1 MSGFSCCP
9 RDTLDSKDCENWRLE
24 QKRSSYQLMMSGLNM
39 SATADEFLLP
49 TRRPPYI
56 RAPSTGGDDFDT
68 RSEASDMPLTRPTSS
83 IPASRI
89 HPEQVSRRKL
99 FLKLLLFWI
108 GTILWTAALIGLVS
122 GYTAKGVLTSAQK
135 STFNFLL
142 TVVILILGLTF
153 FVS

>member
-1 MSGFSCCP
+1 
-9 RDTLDSKDCENWRLE
+9 
-24 QKRSSYQLMMSGLNM
+24 
-39 SATADEFLLP
+39 
-49 TRRPPYI
+49 
-56 RAPSTGGDDFDT
+56 
-68 RSEASDMPLTRPTSS
+68 MPLTRPTSS
-83 IPASRI
+83 IPAFRI
-89 HPEQVSRRKL
+89 HPEQLSRRKL

-122 GYTAKGVLTSAQK
+122 GYKAKGVLTSAQK